1 MRVKLRPSARLA
13 PVARGLY
20 CSQGGESFVLSGP
33 RALYDAV
40 DAQLAGLS
48 RGIDLEELVAAS
60 GPGSRAVWHH
70 VLQTLLAHDV
80 LIDLDAVSAPP
91 DARHT
96 ARYRDVLAWLE
107 STVADP
113 YAAFARLRA
122 ATVAVVGAG
131 PAADAARRSLVRYGV
146 GTVAGSV
153 AGADLALVVNGV
165 PSPGVRTLAV
175 QARDDHALVAPAGPA
190 TTALAGRVAAAVA
203 ADRTLVA
210 AAPLSSVLAGSIAA
224 HLALRILAGQPVPA
238 EATVLHGRELATD
251 TVALPAGEATPTGET
266 APDRVVERLDP
277 SREAEAVP
285 DPAEAQRRANLVAA
299 RWAGLV
305 RWGADLD
312 LPQLPFALVTAA
324 GTGGTGARTVTG
336 YGLNR
341 AAAAVNAALSVLRSA
356 HGAAG
361 LTSTRWLL
369 DGALRRTAVE
379 LLACDAERGI
389 GWEEIVNGDTRSV
402 WNLLHEY
409 FGQQVELAVRR
420 APGCTWLLVT
430 VTDARTGET
439 LAGQWGASL
448 EHAARLALV
457 AAAAAAQLQAAT
469 GSAGSLDLIGTA
481 ALETASGRA
490 VRVAAAEVGAVAG
503 ERVRLDPVLGAAPL
517 CWGPT
522 WPA

>member
-20 CSQGGESFVLSGP
+20 CSQAGESFVLAGP
-33 RALYDAV
+33 RALYEAV

-48 RGIDLEELVAAS
+48 NGIDLEELVAAS
-60 GPGSRAVWHH
+60 GAASRPVWQH
-70 VLQTLLAHDV
+70 VLRTLLAHDV

-91 DARHT
+91 DADHA

-107 STVADP
+107 STDADP

-122 ATVAVVGAG
+122 ATVAVVGTG
-131 PAADAARRSLVRYGV
+131 PAADAARRSLIRYGV
-146 GTVAGSV
+146 GTVTGSV
-153 AGADLALVVNGV
+153 TGADLAVVVNGA
-165 PSPGVRTLAV
+165 PEPGVRTLAV
-175 QARDDHALVAPAGPA
+175 RAAADHALVGPAGPA
-190 TTALAGRVAAAVA
+190 MTALAERVATAVA

-224 HLALRILAGQPVPA
+224 HLALRLLAGQPVPA
-238 EATVLHGRELATD
+238 DATVLHGRELATD
-251 TVALPAGEATPTGET
+251 TVALPVPGAATPGSH
-266 APDRVVERLDP
+266 ERLDAL
-277 SREAEAVP
+277 AEPEPVP
-285 DPAEAQRRANLVAA
+285 DPADAQRRANLVAA
-299 RWAGLV
+299 RWAGPV

-312 LPQLPFALVTAA
+312 LPQLPFALVTA
-324 GTGGTGARTVTG
+324 TGDDGRTITG

-369 DGALRRTAVE
+369 DGGLRRSAAA
-379 LLACDAERGI
+379 LLAGDAERAI
-389 GWEEIVNGDTRSV
+389 GWDEVGNGDTRSV

-409 FGQQVELAVRR
+409 FGQPVELALRR
-420 APGCTWLLVT
+420 APGSTWVLVT

-439 LAGQWGASL
+439 LAGQWGASV

-490 VRVAAAEVGAVAG
+490 VRVAAAEAGAVTG
-503 ERVRLDPVLGAAPL
+503 ERVTWDPVLGAAPL
-517 CWGPT
+517 CWGRV